1 MMKID
6 EYDLELAHRVET
18 QMQRDDE
25 RERVSPRRSRRRRRL
40 RSSRFAT
47 LSRLMER
54 MAEASSGER
63 IPVASL
69 KEAA

>member
-6 EYDLELAHRVET
+6 EYDLEFAHRLET

-25 RERVSPRRSRRRRRL
+25 RERVTPRRSRPKRRL
-40 RSSRFAT
+40 RYSRFAT
-47 LSRLMER
+47 LSRLTER

-63 IPVASL
+63 LPVASIR
-69 KEAA
+69 EAA